1 MRRFLL
7 IANSS
12 LLVAASVAFVTLATT
27 AHAQTITTFDPA
39 NSTST
44 VPQAINIFG
53 RVTGYYTDATGGH
66 GFVRQRNGQITKF
79 DITQGNPG
87 GPVFAQDINP
97 SGQIVGYFFSEI
109 TTRGFLRQPDGSII
123 ILSAPTTTSN
133 TPFAATAEPAPR
145 QDCLLDNLLPV
156 AINAL
161 GQITGSYGNG
171 RCIGFLR
178 QPNGASIGFEVPP
191 QLGPGIPFTVPEAIN
206 IFGQITGYYSDA
218 NGRRGFLRKPSGT
231 IIRFD
236 VPNSTGTTP
245 QAINF
250 FGQVAGNYQD
260 TNFVEHAFLRQPD
273 GAMTTFDPSGSVG
286 THATAINLEGQIT
299 GYFTTADGKY
309 HGFLRKRNGNIEIFE
324 APGANNGIF
333 PRDINDVG
341 QIVGYYQDPNFVL
354 HGFLRSER

>member
-53 RVTGYYTDATGGH
+53 QVTGYYTDGTGGH

-123 ILSAPTTTSN
+123 ILSAPTFSVL
-133 TPFAATAEPAPR
+133 PR
-145 QDCLLDNLLPV
+145 QHQTLP
-156 AINAL
+156 L
-161 GQITGSYGNG
+161 Q
-171 RCIGFLR
+171 RR
-178 QPNGASIGFEVPP
+178 QSRH
-191 QLGPGIPFTVPEAIN
+191 PGKTAFWIICCRLQSMLSVKSPDHTV
-206 IFGQITGYYSDA
+206 
-218 NGRRGFLRKPSGT
+218 
-231 IIRFD
+231 
-236 VPNSTGTTP
+236 
-245 QAINF
+245 
-250 FGQVAGNYQD
+250 
-260 TNFVEHAFLRQPD
+260 
-273 GAMTTFDPSGSVG
+273 
-286 THATAINLEGQIT
+286 
-299 GYFTTADGKY
+299 TAD
-309 HGFLRKRNGNIEIFE
+309 
-324 APGANNGIF
+324 
-333 PRDINDVG
+333 V
-341 QIVGYYQDPNFVL
+341 
-354 HGFLRSER
+354 